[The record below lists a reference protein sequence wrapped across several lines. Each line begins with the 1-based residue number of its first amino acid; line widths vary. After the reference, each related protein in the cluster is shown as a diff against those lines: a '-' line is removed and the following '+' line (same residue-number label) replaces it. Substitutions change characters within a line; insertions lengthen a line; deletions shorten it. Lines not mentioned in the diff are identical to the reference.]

1 MNKILSD
8 TYYTID
14 VHNYYMEVILGPNVA
29 NIHDIRNRTQ
39 AQMDISPYNA
49 ESPNRTIEIFV
60 KTKWSFDNAK
70 TMILSSIV
78 ERIDADFNRNRENLY
93 RAPPILRGSYS
104 SARYIVDQLSPSP
117 QLFFLNIHGKDDNEE
132 SFEPIEADGNET
144 CLKVEHKNGGILAPY
159 DGFLYRAKI
168 IDFKQKPDD
177 I

>member
-1 MNKILSD
+1 
-8 TYYTID
+8 
-14 VHNYYMEVILGPNVA
+14 
-29 NIHDIRNRTQ
+29 
-39 AQMDISPYNA
+39 
-49 ESPNRTIEIFV
+49 
-60 KTKWSFDNAK
+60 
-70 TMILSSIV
+70 MILSSIV

-144 CLKVEHKNGGILAPY
+144 CLKVVHKNGGILAPY

-168 IDFKQKPDD
+168 IDFKQEPDD
-177 I
+177 IELLVEFVDFGNLSRVSFF